1 MWKPA
6 PTDPEIR
13 TMDEQSCED
22 LYSVNRNSN
31 ASDKHLFRLAGRA
44 DVRVDEWMDGC
55 LCRTRVR
62 MDLFGNS
69 FVLGDVVPYIHIYCR
84 TNNKQQ
90 PPNELILND
99 FYFLFWEAKQ
109 TW

>member
-1 MWKPA
+1 
-6 PTDPEIR
+6 
-13 TMDEQSCED
+13 MDEQSCED

-69 FVLGDVVPYIHIYCR
+69 FVLGDVVPYISIGKPT
-84 TNNKQQ
+84 TNNIH
-90 PPNELILND
+90 PMN
-99 FYFLFWEAKQ
+99 
-109 TW
+109 